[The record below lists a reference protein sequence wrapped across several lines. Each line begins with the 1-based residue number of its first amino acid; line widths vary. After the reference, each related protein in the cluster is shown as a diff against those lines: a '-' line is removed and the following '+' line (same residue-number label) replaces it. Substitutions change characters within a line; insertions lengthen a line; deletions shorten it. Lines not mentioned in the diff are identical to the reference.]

1 MSNSISSSISNSIST
16 FWRSL
21 WLFVTAAYEA
31 DRRAATWMVLLT
43 IVDAGSNAALALG
56 LKVLVDAISHS
67 RWSESMLAVTL
78 IVASLLASQCVSL
91 VNLTLGERLRELT
104 GLVLDRRLVDL
115 TAHLAE
121 IEHYERADYLNELE
135 LLKDD
140 LPTLPSVQSNF
151 VTTLGMLVRIGLT
164 LLLLGRIHPLLLLLP
179 LFGLPSIW
187 ASFSSAQEMHHERKK
202 VVALRRQ
209 ELYFFYLAKTAAAA
223 KELRIF
229 GLGREILRRHRSLL
243 DEMNRRMDTIQ
254 LKNAFSIATS
264 WFIFGMGFIG
274 AIIYVVERVIRHQ
287 ATIGDVMLVMT
298 LASQVN
304 AQVAGLG
311 NSVGRL
317 FETVKTGERYLWLLD
332 YSKVSQMRLA
342 RGDKA
347 SVPEKIR
354 QGITLH
360 NVSFRYPGTDKD
372 ILSSVNLHLPAGATV
387 AIVGENG
394 AGKTTL
400 VKLLSRFYD
409 IKPEI
414 ESEIDPASS
423 CEPKQ
428 GHITLDG
435 IDLSSFDIAEWRAH
449 ISAGFQDFVRFEL
462 LASEVVGIGDLANSE
477 DREAVESALMRAHAT
492 DVITT
497 LSDGL
502 ETQLGRSFQ
511 GGVELSGGQWQKLAL
526 GRAMMRPTPLLLI
539 LDEPTAA
546 LDAPTEHALFK
557 QYTSAARRIGNETG
571 AITLLISHRFSTVRM
586 ADLIVVINEHGI
598 EEAGSHEELMT
609 HDGLYARLYELQARA
624 YR

>member
-1 MSNSISSSISNSIST
+1 MSDSRANSLSSSIST

-21 WLFVTAAYEA
+21 WLFVSAAYEA
-31 DRRAATWMVLLT
+31 DKRAATWMVLLT
-43 IVDAGSNAALALG
+43 IVDASSNAALALG
-56 LKVLVDAISHS
+56 LKVLVDAISHG

-91 VNLTLGERLRELT
+91 VNLTLGDRLRELT
-104 GLVLDRRLVDL
+104 GLVLDRRLVAL

-121 IEHYERADYLNELE
+121 VEHYERADYLNELE

-140 LPTLPSVQSNF
+140 LPTLPTVQSTF
-151 VTTLGMLVRIGLT
+151 ITTLGMLVRISLT
-164 LLLLGRIHPLLLLLP
+164 LFLLGRIHPLLLLLP

-187 ASFSSAQEMHHERKK
+187 ASFSSAQELHHERKQ
-202 VVALRRQ
+202 VIALRRQ

-229 GLGREILRRHRSLL
+229 GLGSEILRRHRSLL
-243 DEMNRRMDTIQ
+243 DQMNRRMDRAQ
-254 LKNAFSIATS
+254 LKNAFSIAIS
-264 WFIFGMGFIG
+264 WFIFGMGFIA
-274 AIIYVVERVIRHQ
+274 AIIYVVERVIQHQ
-287 ATIGDVMLVMT
+287 ATIGDVMLVMM

-332 YSKVSQMRLA
+332 YSKASQARLA
-342 RGDKA
+342 RGDKT

-360 NVSFRYPGTDKD
+360 NVSFRYPGTSEDV
-372 ILSSVNLHLPAGATV
+372 LSSVNLHLPAGSTV

-400 VKLLSRFYD
+400 VKLLSRFYH
-409 IKPEI
+409 I
-414 ESEIDPASS
+414 ESGTKIDPAGS
-423 CEPKQ
+423 CEPTQ

-435 IDLSSFDIAEWRAH
+435 IDLNSFDIAEWRAH

-462 LASEVVGIGDLANSE
+462 LAAEVVGIGDLPNCE
-477 DREAVESALMRAHAT
+477 DRLAVESALTRAHAT

-497 LSDGL
+497 LSAGL

-586 ADLIVVINEHGI
+586 ADLIVVINAHGV
-598 EEAGSHEELMT
+598 EEAGSHEELMAR
-609 HDGLYARLYELQARA
+609 DGLYARLYELQARA